1 MSLEIFFSKR
11 GQSLFREL
19 FGIFG
24 AIPKIVQFSEKRHS
38 KDFCSEYRLRHHV
51 YWKRKMIIK

>member
-1 MSLEIFFSKR
+1 MFFSKR

-38 KDFCSEYRLRHHV
+38 KDFCLEYRLRHHV

>member
-1 MSLEIFFSKR
+1 MFFSKR

-24 AIPKIVQFSEKRHS
+24 AIPKIVQFWEK
-38 KDFCSEYRLRHHV
+38 KAL
-51 YWKRKMIIK
+51 